1 MLVAKKDDFARCLTE
16 KLLIFALGR
25 GLEYYDER
33 AVARVVAQLKKN
45 DYKFSTLC
53 LEIVR
58 SEPFRMRR
66 GSQDLALQPTE

>member
-1 MLVAKKDDFARCLTE
+1 MRMV
-16 KLLIFALGR
+16 FALVLMVG
-25 GLEYYDER
+25 
-33 AVARVVAQLKKN
+33 VVAQLKKN